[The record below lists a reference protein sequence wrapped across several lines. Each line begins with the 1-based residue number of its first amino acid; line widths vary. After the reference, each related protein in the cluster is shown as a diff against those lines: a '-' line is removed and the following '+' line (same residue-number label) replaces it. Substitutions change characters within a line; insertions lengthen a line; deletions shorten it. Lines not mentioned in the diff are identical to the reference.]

1 MAGATGQGGRS
12 AAVGG
17 FVRRLGTAWSALER
31 EQRTAAAA
39 ALALFVAM
47 FLPWYS
53 RSAVGVVKNKPVK
66 VDDTLTAFGAFS
78 FVEAAIL
85 LVAIGVLW
93 MLFARG
99 EGKAFHLPFGDGNV
113 IFAAG
118 LWVCALVFYRQFDK
132 PSAGTAQGLA
142 TNIGVSWGIFVTFL
156 VGLFLAF
163 AGQRLRL
170 AHLIEPPLPGDPSP
184 SVPAA
189 RRRAAARRPAAGR
202 TAADPAAPA
211 DRPTAAT
218 QVAPPTPDLRKRPDA
233 SSSPTVVD
241 RTPRLGSEAKT
252 LLADEVPEFPSP
264 RRPAPPAPGTDA
276 TRVDHPADDDG
287 QLRFDG

>member
-1 MAGATGQGGRS
+1 MASGTAGHGSRS
-12 AAVGG
+12 AQIGG
-17 FVRRLGTAWSALER
+17 VVRRLGAAWAGLER

-39 ALALFVAM
+39 AIALFVAM

-53 RSAVGVVKNKPVK
+53 RSAVGVVKGRPVK
-66 VDDTLTAFGAFS
+66 VDDTLTAFGSFS
-78 FVEAAIL
+78 FVEAAVL

-118 LWVCALVFYRQFDK
+118 LWVCVLVFYRQFDK
-132 PSAGTAQGLA
+132 PDADAGQGLA

-163 AGQRLRL
+163 SGQRLRL
-170 AHLIEPPLPGDPSP
+170 AHLVEPPLPGEGGL
-184 SVPAA
+184 PARDRA
-189 RRRAAARRPAAGR
+189 ASRRRAAAPPAVRPADA
-202 TAADPAAPA
+202 
-211 DRPTAAT
+211 PTAAT
-218 QVAPPTPDLRKRPDA
+218 QVAPPAPDMRKRPDA

-241 RTPRLGSEAKT
+241 RTPRLGGSEAKT

-264 RRPAPPAPGTDA
+264 RRPAPPAPETDV
-276 TRVDHPADDDG
+276 TRRVEHPADDDG